1 MKNWLAP
8 FFNVERMVPERMR
21 IGELPAGREAYERI
35 MAIAIPS
42 VLEMAL
48 MSLISMIDTA
58 MVSVLGPHAVTAV
71 GLATQPRLLMLC
83 IFYALNTGVTAIVAR
98 RKGENRREEANRTLR
113 NALVIATGLSLVVM
127 AIVLSIS
134 RGFMQLAG
142 AAETL
147 EETNTY
153 FRVIAWALPFNAL
166 SMCICAAQR
175 GVGNTRLTMY
185 VNMTSNLVN
194 VLFNWF
200 LINGNGPFPK
210 LGVYGAALATAIGL
224 LVGFLLSVFSLF
236 RGHGDSAFLRLSF
249 HGSWRLSRNTIQPV
263 FKVAGSALFEQIF
276 LRVGFFVFA
285 RMVAGLGTDNFAAH
299 SIAMQFLTIS
309 FAFGD
314 GVGVASTSL
323 VGQML
328 GQRRPDLAHMYGK
341 IGQRFALILSLVL
354 AASVMLFRRQLV
366 SMFIHSDDSEYVR
379 EMAEYLL
386 LIVAGFQPF
395 QMSAVVNAGALR
407 GAGDTRYVAWSMIF
421 NVIVVR
427 LSLAAILIYLI
438 GDVWGNRDWALIGAW
453 CGSFV
458 DITLRM
464 VMMLRRFNGGKWHAI
479 KL

>member
-1 MKNWLAP
+1 MGHRYL
-8 FFNVERMVPERMR
+8 NVKP
-21 IGELPAGREAYERI
+21 
-35 MAIAIPS
+35 
-42 VLEMAL
+42 
-48 MSLISMIDTA
+48 
-58 MVSVLGPHAVTAV
+58 
-71 GLATQPRLLMLC
+71 
-83 IFYALNTGVTAIVAR
+83 
-98 RKGENRREEANRTLR
+98 
-113 NALVIATGLSLVVM
+113 
-127 AIVLSIS
+127 
-134 RGFMQLAG
+134 
-142 AAETL
+142 
-147 EETNTY
+147 
-153 FRVIAWALPFNAL
+153 
-166 SMCICAAQR
+166 
-175 GVGNTRLTMY
+175 
-185 VNMTSNLVN
+185 
-194 VLFNWF
+194 
-200 LINGNGPFPK
+200 
-210 LGVYGAALATAIGL
+210 
-224 LVGFLLSVFSLF
+224 
-236 RGHGDSAFLRLSF
+236 
-249 HGSWRLSRNTIQPV
+249 
-263 FKVAGSALFEQIF
+263 
-276 LRVGFFVFA
+276 
-285 RMVAGLGTDNFAAH
+285 
-299 SIAMQFLTIS
+299 
-309 FAFGD
+309 
-314 GVGVASTSL
+314 